1 MDNNPLLSYSIFPP
15 FSSIKV
21 SHIKEAVRT
30 VLTHCYNT
38 VEQIASEKR
47 ITWDT
52 LYYPLMIAEN
62 ELQRTWSPITH
73 LNSVQHNLE
82 LRKVYEESLPL
93 ISEYRN
99 WVNQHYGLY
108 RSYQLL
114 RHGDAY
120 QQLSPIQ
127 KKVLNNILRNFKLS
141 GIYLSP
147 QNKKIY
153 AYITSK
159 LSRLSSNYANNVFDA
174 TLGWNKLVTEKKI
187 LSGIPDHILEIARAA
202 AQVRGKKGWLFT
214 LQYPSYSSV
223 LLYCDTR
230 ELREELYWAFNTR
243 ASDQGPNSG
252 KWDNTLVMDEIL
264 ALRYELAQ
272 ILGFSTYLEKSLAN
286 RMIQSPKQVFDFLIN
301 LSAQIR
307 PYEYKEFLETQN
319 FAKNKCSCISL
330 YPWDIAYY
338 REKQKQY
345 LFSIKNEELRYYFTE
360 KTVLHGMFSVV
371 NRIYGIIIK
380 ERYNIEKWHSDVRF
394 FDIFDEENEW
404 IGGFYLD
411 IYLRNDKREGAWMDE
426 LVSMMYRNNTASQK
440 PIAYLT
446 CNFNRSENQKSSCLL
461 THHDVITLFHEFGHV
476 LHHIMTRID
485 IPEIS
490 GVNGVPWDVVE
501 LPSQL
506 MEKFCWEPNVL
517 QLISMHCQT
526 QEPLPDHIINNLLK
540 TKTYQ
545 SSSYLLRQVIYGLF
559 DLRIHHEY
567 IPGEKR
573 SVLKIFNDVIKQ
585 ISTYHFSMDWDRFPH
600 SFLHTFSNDYS
611 AGYYSYLWSD
621 MLASNVWCRF
631 QELGI
636 LNSKIGKLFLH
647 DILALGGSIDLKK
660 CLSKFCSTHTMTV
673 KPMLRYYGF
682 SVTIDNSML
691 IKRA

>member
-1 MDNNPLLSYSIFPP
+1 MDNNPLLNYSIFPP
-15 FSSIKV
+15 FSSIKINHV
-21 SHIKEAVRT
+21 KEAVQK
-30 VLTHCYNT
+30 VLTNCYNT
-38 VEQIASEKR
+38 VDQIVSEKR
-47 ITWDT
+47 VTWDT

-62 ELQRTWSPITH
+62 ELQRIWSPITH

-82 LRKVYEESLPL
+82 LRKIYEESLPF

-99 WVNQHYGLY
+99 WINQHDGLY
-108 RSYQLL
+108 KSYQSLQ
-114 RHGDAY
+114 HGDLY
-120 QQLSPIQ
+120 QKLSVIQ
-127 KKVLNNILRNFKLS
+127 KKVLNNILHNFKLS

-153 AYITSK
+153 AYITSR
-159 LSRLSSNYANNVFDA
+159 LARLSSNYANNVFDA
-174 TLGWNKLVTEKKI
+174 TLGWNKLITEKKL
-187 LSGIPDHILEIARAA
+187 LSGIPDHILEIARLA
-202 AQVRGKKGWLFT
+202 AQVRGEKGWLFT

-223 LLYCDTR
+223 LLYCDTQ

-264 ALRYELAQ
+264 ALRYELAK
-272 ILGFSTYLEKSLAN
+272 ILGFSTYLEKSLSK
-286 RMIQSPKQVFDFLIN
+286 RMVQTPKQVFNFLMN
-301 LSAQIR
+301 LSIQIR
-307 PYEYKEFLETQN
+307 SCEYKEFLEIQN
-319 FAKNKCSCISL
+319 FAKKKYSCISL
-330 YPWDIAYY
+330 NPWDIAYY

-345 LFSIKNEELRYYFTE
+345 FFSIKNEELCCYFPE

-371 NRIYGIIIK
+371 NRIYGITIK
-380 ERYNIEKWHSDVRF
+380 EHSNVETWHSDVRF
-394 FDIFDEENEW
+394 FDIFDEKDKW
-404 IGGFYLD
+404 MGGFYLD
-411 IYLRNDKREGAWMDE
+411 IYLRDDKREGAWMDE
-426 LVSMMYRNNTASQK
+426 LVGKMYRNNTISQK

-461 THHDVITLFHEFGHV
+461 THHDVMTLFHEFGHV

-490 GVNGVPWDVVE
+490 GVSGVPWDAVE

-506 MEKFCWEPNVL
+506 MEKFCWDHDVL
-517 QLISMHCQT
+517 QLISMHYRT
-526 QEPLPDHIINNLLK
+526 KEPLPDYIINNLLK

-567 IPGEKR
+567 IPGKKN
-573 SVLKIFNDVIKQ
+573 SALKIFNEVIKQ
-585 ISTYHFSMDWDRFPH
+585 VSTHHLSMDWDRFPN
-600 SFLHTFSNDYS
+600 SFLHAFSDDYS
-611 AGYYSYLWSD
+611 AGYYSYLWAD

-636 LNSKIGKLFLH
+636 LNSKIGKSFLN
-647 DILALGGSIDLKK
+647 DILALGGTIDLEK
-660 CLSKFCSTHTMTV
+660 CLVKFCTQTMTV
-673 KPMLRYYGF
+673 EPMLRYYGIAA
-682 SVTIDNSML
+682 SSDHSMS
-691 IKRA
+691 I